1 MNRSLVGTVCLIGA
15 AVGFIA
21 LGMLASSASDN
32 LLGWGASDNDHLSW
46 EKISLMLLGITSFWG
61 PPLALAVFFA
71 TSGLHE
77 RATPLSEPDDD
88 DFLVVAAAE
97 YKEDLDHP
105 EAGVAHDPVTFVTK
119 RWTTFVAW
127 GVVLVLLSV
136 CSLLRY
142 AWEFYAVLVLLVVLG
157 LGLRSARQRTG

>member
-1 MNRSLVGTVCLIGA
+1 M
-15 AVGFIA
+15 
-21 LGMLASSASDN
+21 
-32 LLGWGASDNDHLSW
+32 LGWSASDNDHLSW
-46 EKISLMLLGITSFWG
+46 HAIALGWHATNHDHLGWDGILFILVALASVLG
-61 PPLALAVFFA
+61 PPLALGVFFA
-71 TSGLHE
+71 AGGLHE
-77 RATPLSEPDDD
+77 RATPLGEPDDN

-105 EAGVAHDPVTFVTK
+105 EAGGAHDPVTFVTK

-127 GVVLVLLSV
+127 GVVFVLVSV